1 STPSGFCIEVCSGRK
16 LQILGAM
23 SKTAKHAVRTQ
34 MTRTRP
40 GCLVLRLEGLNRDEL
55 TQLAQ
60 EVPNP
65 LAWFATNVLKDERHE
80 HLACLA
86 FISDEE
92 VTRLSES
99 TVTAQSSSYF

>member
-1 STPSGFCIEVCSGRK
+1 
-16 LQILGAM
+16 
-23 SKTAKHAVRTQ
+23 
-34 MTRTRP
+34 MTGTRP
-40 GCLVLRLEGLNRDEL
+40 GCLVLRIEGLNRDEL
-55 TQLAQ
+55 SQLAQ

-92 VTRLSES
+92 ATRLSEN
-99 TVTAQSSSYF
+99 TVTAQSSSYVFDSPVGRYPNLGIGRIFLRGTS